1 MNENILRGNETHS
14 TVSGLNL
21 NFGGMRKIG
30 GMREKFDNGKQHH
43 MLVDTANRRE
53 RERDDLGRLSAEDGY
68 RIYGILSLGGCF

>member
-14 TVSGLNL
+14 TVSELNM

-43 MLVDTANRRE
+43 V
-53 RERDDLGRLSAEDGY
+53 G
-68 RIYGILSLGGCF
+68 